1 MSMNG
6 GVMRSGQLT
15 AAAGLGAP
23 LVPFAS
29 LPAAS
34 TVEGQVR
41 RLTELPHV
49 SLIALGGIWRPFG
62 GRQVLASRSTNPVT
76 VQSLT
81 GEVAETIGPFPGGLV
96 RAGMRLE
103 MQTEFEHP
111 GVNSA
116 RYVFLL
122 AGNSLVNSA
131 NAFAYNITTGN
142 QSTGTGRLAGMLAV
156 LSDSNAAHMGKLGA
170 NSGSYLSGG
179 NTRLTPTV
187 DFSAPWYVGIYNI
200 TNGETAVNISTATW
214 VGGYATYNT
223 SAAHT
228 LAVGDKTVI
237 ASVTPSGYNGT
248 FIVLSVPTS
257 TQFTVAIAVDPVGNG
272 SGGTSSRISNI
283 ISQSYVLELVG

>member
-62 GRQVLASRSTNPVT
+62 GRQVLAQRTLNPVT
-76 VQSLT
+76 VQALNP
-81 GEVAETIGPFPGGLV
+81 GQVAETIGPFPGGLE

-103 MQTEFEHP
+103 MQSRIAHP
-111 GVNSA
+111 GVAGGSPIA
-116 RYVFLL
+116 RLRVNGNYFRVATLSMSL
-122 AGNSLVNSA
+122 AAKRTQMPGA
-131 NAFAYNITTGN
+131 ID
-142 QSTGTGRLAGMLAV
+142 V
-156 LSDSNAAHMGKLGA
+156 LSDTLAAHLGDVNGA
-170 NSGSYLSGG
+170 ITYASGFGSAY
-179 NTRLTPTV
+179 TPSV
-187 DFSAPWYVGIYNI
+187 DFSAPWTADIFL
-200 TNGETAVNISTATW
+200 TSAAETAVNIATATW
-214 VGGYATYNT
+214 VGGVATYNT
-223 SAAHT
+223 SAVHT
-228 LAVGDKTVI
+228 LAVGDKTTI
-237 ASVTPSGYNGT
+237 AGVDLAGYNGVV
-248 FIVLSVPTS
+248 IVDSIVDTD
-257 TQFTVAIAVDPVGNG
+257 TFTVAMASDPGG
-272 SGGTSSRISNI
+272 SGTGGTSSRISNM